1 MHYQKKMNPIRK
13 LEREILKK
21 QDFINKKDKEFI
33 DRLLEKTKDL
43 KNYEEYINS
52 ARFSSIRKQK
62 MKKLVT
68 NLVYQYYG
76 DGVVCSLQKYKL
88 L

>member
-1 MHYQKKMNPIRK
+1 MNPIRK
-13 LEREILKK
+13 LEKEMLER
-21 QDFINKKDKEFI
+21 QNCINKKDKEFI
-33 DRLLEKTKDL
+33 NRLAEQIKDL

-52 ARFSSIRKQK
+52 TRFSSIRKQK
-62 MKKLVT
+62 IKKMIT
-68 NLVYQYYG
+68 NLAYQYYG